1 MEKWRRRRDSN
12 PRYPCGVCSF
22 SKRVPS
28 ASRPRLR
35 WMLYARWPG
44 ALTSRRSALSRSFCG
59 GEAVAGWGA
68 GPRQP
73 DRDRKADEATGQ
85 PRRHWL
91 YRAHQQGRGFRIP
104 GAQIAQLVE
113 HATENRSV
121 AGSIP
126 ALGTI
131 LFLII
136 DGRRTPVPGPHHRDG
151 PRLIRRPATRPSA
164 SACRARRFRR

>member
-1 MEKWRRRRDSN
+1 MAGRFDKPSRRGFAKAFSRARGGGTGA
-12 PRYPCGVCSF
+12 CG
-22 SKRVPS
+22 
-28 ASRPRLR
+28 RPR
-35 WMLYARWPG
+35 
-44 ALTSRRSALSRSFCG
+44 
-59 GEAVAGWGA
+59 
-68 GPRQP
+68 

-131 LFLII
+131 FFPII
-136 DGRRTPVPGPHHRDG
+136 DGHSKPVADLRRRVW
-151 PRLIRRPATRPSA
+151 PR
-164 SACRARRFRR
+164 